1 MKESTTSKLKLGAF
15 VAAGILV
22 LLFFLFFIGKNKNL
36 FSSTITLN
44 GMFGDVSG
52 LTEGNNVRLAG
63 IKVGTV
69 TSVEIISDS
78 LVKVSLIVEKEAQKF
93 IKSDAQLSIGS
104 DGLMGDKVINIVK
117 GSPDTTI
124 VKDGS
129 MLTTIKPMDT
139 GKLLASL
146 SRTAY
151 NAEKITSNIAEISV
165 KMNSKKGII
174 GRILNDD
181 RFADNIEGVV
191 NNLKSA
197 SGGLSENMEA
207 AKHSF
212 LLRGYYKKKAKK
224 DGNQDSTSEKK
235 DRKILNI
242 FKKHKEKTDT
252 VN

>member
-1 MKESTTSKLKLGAF
+1 MKESTTSKWKLGAF

-117 GSPDTTI
+117 GTPDTTI
-124 VKDGS
+124 VKDGALLS
-129 MLTTIKPMDT
+129 TIKPLDT

-151 NAEKITSNIAEISV
+151 NAERITSNIADISV

-174 GRILNDD
+174 GRILNDE

-212 LLRGYYKKKAKK
+212 LLRGYYKKKAKGEK
-224 DGNQDSTSEKK
+224 TDSAGEKK
-235 DRKILNI
+235 ERKILNI
-242 FKKHKEKTDT
+242 FKKHKEKNDSIK
-252 VN
+252 

>member
-1 MKESTTSKLKLGAF
+1 MTF
-15 VAAGILV
+15 
-22 LLFFLFFIGKNKNL
+22 
-36 FSSTITLN
+36 
-44 GMFGDVSG
+44 
-52 LTEGNNVRLAG
+52 
-63 IKVGTV
+63 
-69 TSVEIISDS
+69 
-78 LVKVSLIVEKEAQKF
+78 
-93 IKSDAQLSIGS
+93 
-104 DGLMGDKVINIVK
+104 
-117 GSPDTTI
+117 P
-124 VKDGS
+124 
-129 MLTTIKPMDT
+129 
-139 GKLLASL
+139 
-146 SRTAY
+146 
-151 NAEKITSNIAEISV
+151 EKITSNIAEISV